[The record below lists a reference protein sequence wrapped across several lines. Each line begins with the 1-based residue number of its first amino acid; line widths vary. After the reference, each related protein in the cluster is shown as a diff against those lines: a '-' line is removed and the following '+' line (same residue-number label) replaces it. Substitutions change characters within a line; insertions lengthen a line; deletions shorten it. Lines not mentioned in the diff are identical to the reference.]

1 MKDMDDLE
9 TIELFINDEDNS
21 GIEAISL
28 VEFPAIE
35 ENFVAL
41 SKHKI
46 ELKTMDDEKRLVIG
60 LALVPDKKIYRNNG
74 GFEYNIT
81 FSKDTVRKAAEKY
94 LKSLKIHNATVEHEM
109 EVDGVYLTESWIV
122 EDKAKDKTALYDL
135 NAPEGAWAVAMRI
148 ENENVWN
155 DIKAGKYLGFSIEG
169 IFNENEGWD
178 EQDLSVMKK
187 INQLL
192 DELESSQQLKSYSDY
207 PEAARNNAKRALDW
221 AEKNG
226 WGSCGTDVGKK
237 RASMLASG
245 MPLSRE
251 TIARM
256 ASFKRHQQHKDVPY
270 NEGCGGLM
278 WDSWGGTAGVE
289 WAIKKLAEIDRE
301 ELSEIDIL
309 ELQVQNSLE
318 CDKLTLSEQ
327 KFSDYPEAAHKNA
340 LRALKYKIDN
350 KVQCGTKAGWQF
362 TKMLAKKQPI
372 SRCLISQMASYVRFR
387 RDKDVPYSKGCGKLL
402 WDAWGG
408 DAGINWASKKIKEI
422 DRDIEPVD
430 SID

>member
-1 MKDMDDLE
+1 MRDIDDLE
-9 TIELFINDEDNS
+9 TIELFIDDEDQS

-46 ELKTMDDEKRLVIG
+46 ELKTMDAEKRLVVG

-94 LKSLKIHNATVEHEM
+94 LKSLKIHNATIEHEM

-148 ENENVWN
+148 ENDEVWE
-155 DIKAGKYLGFSIEG
+155 DVKAGKYLGFSIEG
-169 IFNENEGWD
+169 IFNENQGWD
-178 EQDLSVMKK
+178 EEDLSVMKK

-192 DELESSQQLKSYSDY
+192 DELESSQELKSYSDY
-207 PEAARNNAKRALDW
+207 PEAARNNAKRALKW
-221 AEKNG
+221 AEENG
-226 WGSCGTDVGKK
+226 WGSCGTDVGKQ
-237 RASMLASG
+237 RANQLANG
-245 MPLSRE
+245 EAITRE

-270 NEGCGGLM
+270 SEGCGGLM
-278 WDSWGGTAGVE
+278 YDSWGGDAGVE
-289 WAIKKLAEIDRE
+289 WAIRKL
-301 ELSEIDIL
+301 
-309 ELQVQNSLE
+309 
-318 CDKLTLSEQ
+318 EQ
-327 KFSDYPEAAHKNA
+327 
-340 LRALKYKIDN
+340 IDN
-350 KVQCGTKAGWQF
+350 
-362 TKMLAKKQPI
+362 
-372 SRCLISQMASYVRFR
+372 
-387 RDKDVPYSKGCGKLL
+387 
-402 WDAWGG
+402 
-408 DAGINWASKKIKEI
+408 E
-422 DRDIEPVD
+422 
-430 SID
+430 